1 MGKAYRI
8 YTGPDGLSHAESI
21 EVFPDPAK
29 NYADISKHI
38 TPLRKVTSAAF
49 RSQAVGFF
57 ADWHMSPHP
66 HYSITLSGEV
76 EWVLGDGTVIRS
88 TPGTVALFEETSGKG
103 HTTRVLSKAPRQ
115 FLALTLE

>member
-1 MGKAYRI
+1 MAKAYRI
-8 YTGPDGLSHAESI
+8 YVGPDGLSRAETI

-29 NYADISKHI
+29 SIGEISTQ
-38 TPLRKVTSAAF
+38 TPQQTRKVISASF

-57 ADWHMSPHP
+57 ADWHTVTNS
-66 HYSITLSGEV
+66 YSITLSGEV
-76 EWVLGDGTVIRS
+76 EWVLGDGTVIHS

-103 HTTRVLSKAPRQ
+103 HITRVVSKVPRQ